1 MPVEERW
8 VTAGDMP
15 DAVKKAKVGRKS
27 RLGSFTRK
35 KNHLEAIIDGETE
48 GTVLERHYEELS
60 QSFKDLQQAQENL
73 CLLLE
78 EDDED
83 AADSYLDSPSQVLSS
98 LRVKV
103 SKSVTT
109 TNTNTANANVKAEKD
124 RLFEGSL
131 AAFKTNVESF
141 GNPVAYLTK
150 LSTEKKIS

>member
-1 MPVEERW
+1 MPVEELW
-8 VTAGDMP
+8 VTAGDMA
-15 DAVKKAKVGRKS
+15 DAVKKANVGRKG

-83 AADSYLDSPSQVLSS
+83 AADSYLHSPSQVLSS
-98 LRVKV
+98 LHVKV
-103 SKSVTT
+103 SKAVTAA
-109 TNTNTANANVKAEKD
+109 NTNIANANANADKD

-131 AAFKTNVESF
+131 AAFKGNVENF
-141 GNPVAYLTK
+141 GNLVAYLTK
-150 LSTEKKIS
+150 LSTEK

>member
-1 MPVEERW
+1 M
-8 VTAGDMP
+8 
-15 DAVKKAKVGRKS
+15 
-27 RLGSFTRK
+27 
-35 KNHLEAIIDGETE
+35 
-48 GTVLERHYEELS
+48 
-60 QSFKDLQQAQENL
+60 

-78 EDDED
+78 EDDDD

-103 SKSVTT
+103 SKAVTT

-131 AAFKTNVESF
+131 AAFKANVESF

-150 LSTEKKIS
+150 LSTE